1 MIRIGLIQF
10 PGSNCERE
18 TALAVKRVGME
29 PVEFLWNEPLE
40 KLRQLDGYILIGG
53 FSYEDRSRAGIIAA
67 LDPVIQ
73 EIKAQSEQG
82 KPVLGICNGAQ
93 ILVESGLVPGF
104 NPDDISMALTE
115 NKRIANGK
123 IVGTGFYN
131 AWAHMRLSENH
142 QHNAFT
148 RHLKTTDIIH
158 LPIAHAQGRFL
169 MPDSLLKKIEQ
180 HGLNLF
186 QYCDAEGNIIDN
198 FPINPN
204 GSAGNI
210 AAVTNQAG
218 NVMAM
223 MPHPER
229 TINGDPIF
237 ASMRDYIE
245 EHNDF
250 TALPRVTATPAPRLQ
265 NMAHQN
271 LSNCSLGAGVA
282 ITRDS
287 MDHKPKNFSKIP
299 SSQICLVKLIITDNQ
314 ALTVQK
320 TLRRLGFAV
329 TVTRLEHWEI
339 DCDSAED
346 FAQLKK
352 TGLLYSDRKE
362 REVSL
367 NELHSKNSLAFLVR
381 AKEDLKGQQTLQ
393 TLNTHY
399 EVPKINKINH
409 GVLWQFT
416 SEETNVSTLIDP
428 ILLTHII
435 GNPYAHECYRYDNS
449 L

>member
-29 PVEFLWNEPLE
+29 PVEFLWNESLE
-40 KLRQLDGYILIGG
+40 KLRNLDGYILIGG

-73 EIKAQSEQG
+73 EVKSQSEKG
-82 KPVLGICNGAQ
+82 KPVVGICNGAQ

-104 NPDDISMALTE
+104 NQNDIRMSLTE

-131 AWAHMRLSENH
+131 SWVHMRLAENH

-148 RHLKTTDIIH
+148 RYLKTTDLVH

-169 MPDSLLKKIEQ
+169 MPDFLLKEIEK

-186 QYCDAEGNIIDN
+186 QYCDAQGNVIDN

-210 AAVTNQAG
+210 AAITNQAG

-237 ASMRDYIE
+237 ASMRDYIK
-245 EHNDF
+245 EH
-250 TALPRVTATPAPRLQ
+250 Q
-265 NMAHQN
+265 Y
-271 LSNCSLGAGVA
+271 SLGEGAVVPISLSSA
-282 ITRDS
+282 STTSPRSPELDPANKSRDG
-287 MDHKPKNFSKIP
+287 MPVNPQNFNKIP
-299 SSQICLVKLIITDNQ
+299 SSHICLVKLIITDNQ

-320 TLRRLGFAV
+320 TLRRLGFPV
-329 TVTRLEHWEI
+329 TVNRFEHWEVE
-339 DCDSAED
+339 CDSAEQ
-346 FAQLKK
+346 FTQLKN

-362 REVSL
+362 REVVA
-367 NELHSKNSLAFLVR
+367 NELDSQNALAYLVR

-399 EVPKINKINH
+399 AVQKINKIRH

-416 SEETNVSTLIDP
+416 SDETNVSMLIDH

-435 GNPYAHECYRYDNS
+435 GNPYAHECYRYNHS

>member
-18 TALAVKRVGME
+18 TALAVKRAGME
-29 PVEFLWNEPLE
+29 PIEFLWNEPLE
-40 KLRQLDGYILIGG
+40 KLRRLDGYILVGG

-93 ILVESGLVPGF
+93 ILVESGLVPGLESH
-104 NPDDISMALTE
+104 DIHMALTE
-115 NKRIANGK
+115 NKRIVHSK
-123 IVGTGFYN
+123 IIGTGFYN
-131 AWAHMRLSENH
+131 AWVYMRLSDKH

-148 RHLKTTDIIH
+148 QHLSTTDLIH
-158 LPIAHAQGRFL
+158 LPVAHAQGRFL
-169 MPDSLLKKIEQ
+169 MPDSLLNKIEEQ
-180 HGLNLF
+180 GLNLF
-186 QYCDAEGNIIDN
+186 QYCNAEGEIINN

-210 AAVTNQAG
+210 AAITNQAG

-229 TINGDPIF
+229 TVNGDPIF
-237 ASMRDYIE
+237 TSMCDYIKNNCNQGIGDAVLE
-245 EHNDF
+245 DNKPTVSQD
-250 TALPRVTATPAPRLQ
+250 TASPSPE
-265 NMAHQN
+265 
-271 LSNCSLGAGVA
+271 
-282 ITRDS
+282 IYD
-287 MDHKPKNFSKIP
+287 KPKNFSKN
-299 SSQICLVKLIITDNQ
+299 SGGYQCLVKLVITDNQ

-320 TLRRLGFAV
+320 TLRRLGFPV
-329 TVTRLEHWEI
+329 TVNRFEHWEI
-339 DCDSAED
+339 DCDSPES
-346 FAQLKK
+346 FELLKK

-362 REVSL
+362 REISIAEF
-367 NELHSKNSLAFLVR
+367 NFKNTQTYLVR
-381 AKEDLKGQQTLQ
+381 PQEDIKGQQTLQ
-393 TLNTHY
+393 TLKTHY
-399 EVPKINKINH
+399 DIPKINKINH
-409 GVLWQFT
+409 GVLWQFACD
-416 SEETNVSTLIDP
+416 ETNVSTFIDH

-435 GNPYAHECYRYDNS
+435 GNPHAHECYNYS

>member
-18 TALAVKRVGME
+18 TALAVKRAGME
-29 PVEFLWNEPLE
+29 PVEFLWNESLE
-40 KLRQLDGYILIGG
+40 KLRCLDGYILVGG

-93 ILVESGLVPGF
+93 ILVESGLVPGLE
-104 NPDDISMALTE
+104 NHDIHMALTE
-115 NKRIANGK
+115 NKRIVNRK
-123 IVGTGFYN
+123 IIGTGFYN
-131 AWAHMRLSENH
+131 AWVHMRLSDKH

-148 RHLKTTDIIH
+148 RHLSSADLIH

-169 MPDSLLKKIEQ
+169 MPDSLLNQIEEQ
-180 HGLNLF
+180 GLNLF
-186 QYCDAEGNIIDN
+186 QYCNAEGTIIDN

-210 AAVTNQAG
+210 AAITNQAG

-229 TINGDPIF
+229 TVHGDPIF
-237 ASMRDYIE
+237 TSMRDYIKDRCPLNE
-245 EHNDF
+245 PSQMA
-250 TALPRVTATPAPRLQ
+250 ALPASKLPQ
-265 NMAHQN
+265 KSQH
-271 LSNCSLGAGVA
+271 
-282 ITRDS
+282 
-287 MDHKPKNFSKIP
+287 FSKNP
-299 SSQICLVKLIITDNQ
+299 NNYQCLVKLIITDNQ

-320 TLRRLGFAV
+320 TLRRLGLPV
-329 TVTRLEHWEI
+329 TVNRFEHWEV
-339 DCDSAED
+339 DCDSLES
-346 FAQLKK
+346 FESLKK

-362 REVSL
+362 REICLSEFRSQ
-367 NELHSKNSLAFLVR
+367 NTSAYLVR
-381 AKEDLKGQQTLQ
+381 PQEDLKGQQTLQ
-393 TLNTHY
+393 TLKTHY
-399 EVPKINKINH
+399 TVPKINKINH

-416 SEETNVSTLIDP
+416 SAEVDITTLSDH

-435 GNPYAHECYRYDNS
+435 GNPHAHECYNYS